1 MVVKLN
7 INDIRKMINEAV
19 LRSTSWRP
27 VFDGME
33 KLGFSQIMGAND
45 YNGNPRWNIGRF
57 KIKKDNY
64 TPEIE
69 KKVEQLLNRCGWRI
83 FQKKEKYYDFYGD
96 GPFVAISIESER
108 GEKVNGDWIFYHAT
122 PSNRVNKILRNGL
135 CPRDEGKRGEWRG
148 PRVYLSQDND
158 RWLFNNLFKDD
169 DYEVFKVDLRGSG
182 IQLYKDEYAEGG
194 FYTLENIPPSRLELV
209 ANPQKEV
216 VRKRNEFA
224 DYLEAN
230 LAGYDFSIK
239 RGAEPV
245 AKGMV
250 DGVSFVFKFNLFG
263 GVSYTG
269 KPYEIRMYRKT
280 KRPYQITVGFHEPGE
295 AINWVMKQI
304 KKIA

>member
-45 YNGNPRWNIGRF
+45 YAGNHRWNIANF
-57 KIKKDNY
+57 KIPSEQY
-64 TPEIE
+64 TPEKEEEIE
-69 KKVEQLLNRCGWRI
+69 HLLNRCGWRI
-83 FQKKEKYYDFYGD
+83 FQKKNEYYDFYGD
-96 GPFVAISIESER
+96 GPFVYLGIESVR
-108 GEKVNGDWIFYHAT
+108 GEKANSDWIFYHAT

-148 PRVYLSQDND
+148 ARVYLSQDND

-169 DYEVFKVDLRGSG
+169 DYEVFKVDLRNSG
-182 IQLYKDEYAEGG
+182 IQLYKDEYADGG

-224 DYLEAN
+224 DYLEEKFG
-230 LAGYDFSIK
+230 GYGFSVK

-245 AKGMV
+245 MKGDV
-250 DGVSFVFKFNLFG
+250 NGVSFIFKFNLFG

-269 KPYEIRMYRKT
+269 KPYEIKMYRRS
-280 KRPYQITVGFHEPGE
+280 KRSYEATVGFPEPDE